1 MLSKLPKSKIC
12 LKNLWANSRSK
23 TFASTKQI
31 EEELNAFPEYQ
42 EAEKHIQNNKF
53 DRAKEP
59 LRRVINVLEQVNQR
73 ESEAYLYL
81 QRK

>member
-1 MLSKLPKSKIC
+1 MLKLSNSKLWFRALRAERRINSFSTSK
-12 LKNLWANSRSK
+12 KV
-23 TFASTKQI
+23 
-31 EEELNAFPEYQ
+31 EEELDAFPEYQ

-59 LRRVINVLEQVNQR
+59 LKRVINVLEQVNQR
-73 ESEAYLYL
+73 ESEVYLFL

>member
-1 MLSKLPKSKIC
+1 MLKLSNSKLWFRALRAESRINSFSTSK
-12 LKNLWANSRSK
+12 K
-23 TFASTKQI
+23 I
-31 EEELNAFPEYQ
+31 EEELDAFPEYQ

-59 LRRVINVLEQVNQR
+59 LKRVINVLEQVNQR
-73 ESEAYLYL
+73 ESEVYLFL